1 MKKKVLLPFL
11 WLAACCM
18 LLVTI
23 VPHHHHIDGRI
34 CLQLSEIPE
43 DGQNRDITHRPDCE
57 TDCLARF
64 TAYRTSVGN
73 PDLLSNIFIALPAA
87 LITFDLRPNET
98 GHTTLLIPYKDSC
111 ISEYKGLSSGL
122 RAPPHLIGYRQ
133 SGNFQYLPNSYYR
146 TLTTNNSSRNI
157 IRLKTNFQ

>member
-43 DGQNRDITHRPDCE
+43 NGQNRDITHRPDCE

-64 TAYRTSVGN
+64 AAYRTSSTGN
-73 PDLLSNIFIALPAA
+73 PDLQTNIFSALPATSFSFDFRSGETECTA
-87 LITFDLRPNET
+87 LP
-98 GHTTLLIPYKDSC
+98 IPHKDFC

-122 RAPPHLIGYRQ
+122 RAPPHLI
-133 SGNFQYLPNSYYR
+133 
-146 TLTTNNSSRNI
+146 
-157 IRLKTNFQ
+157 